1 MRLCD
6 IEEVA
11 VGTAIAFPVDEV
23 EVIVVNYW
31 GNFYGYINRCPHM
44 NIELNWQPDQF
55 LDSSGELLQ
64 CAQHG
69 AEFNIE
75 TGECISGPCMGEA
88 LTAVQLEQRDGGIY
102 LLR

>member
-6 IEEVA
+6 KSEVA
-11 VGTAIAFPVDEV
+11 QGAALAFEVDEV

-31 GNFYGYINRCPHM
+31 GKFYGYVNRCPHL

-55 LDSSGELLQ
+55 LDSSGELIE

-69 AEFNIE
+69 AQFNIE

-88 LTAVQLEQRDGGIY
+88 LTKVALRVEDGGIW
-102 LLR
+102 LA